1 MVYFLKKSTKEGT
14 GMQEFIEIM
23 NYTVLNAPLYKFV
36 IAFGIFL
43 VFLIA
48 RKIFALS
55 VIRSL
60 ESIVGKT
67 RTDVDDKILRA
78 LSAPMGFVFV
88 MLGIYFSAMSVGMH
102 KELYPLLKSIFTL
115 LFFWVLYNFVHTFEE
130 NILTLFGERIS
141 REIGGFFVKSLKIF
155 VIALGLVAVLQTFGI
170 NVSAFIASL
179 GLGGLAF
186 ALAAK
191 DTAANLF
198 GGFAILTDNIFKIGD
213 WVKIGSVEGIVEDIG
228 MRTTK
233 IRAFDKRLVVVPNA
247 TIANSAVD
255 NFSRRDRRRIKMRIG
270 LRYGT
275 STGTIKRILD
285 QIRSMLEE
293 HPGIHNDPLFVY
305 FDEFGASSL
314 DLFFYLFTT
323 TAVWE
328 EYLQIR
334 EDINLKII
342 EIVQRNGSDFAFPSQ
357 SIYFENELEMKRS
370 GT

>member
-1 MVYFLKKSTKEGT
+1 
-14 GMQEFIEIM
+14 MQEFIQIM
-23 NYTVLNAPLYKFV
+23 NYTVLNTPLYKFA
-36 IAFGIFL
+36 IAFGIFFF
-43 VFLIA
+43 FLIA
-48 RKIFALS
+48 KKFFSLS
-55 VIRSL
+55 IIKSV
-60 ESIVGKT
+60 EFFVGKT
-67 RTDVDDKILRA
+67 KTDIDDNILKA
-78 LSAPMGFVFV
+78 LIDPLNTLFLLF
-88 MLGIYFSAMSVGMH
+88 GIYFGAMSIDLH
-102 KELYPLLKSIFTL
+102 KLLSPFLKAAFTF
-115 LFFWVLYNFVHTFEE
+115 LFFWILFNLIKSFEGD
-130 NILTLFGERIS
+130 ILALFGKRIS
-141 REIGGFFVKSLKIF
+141 KEISLFFVKALKIF
-155 VIALGLVAVLQTFGI
+155 VLALGLVAVLQTFGI

-213 WVKIGSVEGIVEDIG
+213 WIKIGSVEGIVEDIG

-233 IRAFDKRLVVVPNA
+233 IRAFDKRLIVVPNA

-270 LRYGT
+270 LTYST
-275 STGTIKRILD
+275 STQTMQKILREIREMLQNHP
-285 QIRSMLEE
+285 QIHKE
-293 HPGIHNDPLFVY
+293 PLFVY

-314 DLFFYLFTT
+314 DLFFYLFTK

-342 EIVQRNGSDFAFPSQ
+342 EIVQKNGSDFAFPSQ
-357 SIYFENELEMKRS
+357 SIYFENELEITR
-370 GT
+370 